1 MEEKP
6 SSDVAFTAT
15 VKGYAIAPR
24 LTRRLCQDGGTWR
37 LPHEDYA

>member
-15 VKGYAIAPR
+15 VKATQLRRGS
-24 LTRRLCQDGGTWR
+24 TRRLCQDGGTWR